1 LELITIFILSLP
13 CFFSGTK
20 YYAFH
25 IKRTFFNHHDT
36 EALLYKLENGML
48 KIRLHL
54 IEKGGAANS
63 RRTPYC
69 KSVPFVFM

>member
-1 LELITIFILSLP
+1 MELITIFILSLP

-25 IKRTFFNHHDT
+25 FKRSFFNHHDT

-54 IEKGGAANS
+54 IE
-63 RRTPYC
+63 
-69 KSVPFVFM
+69 